1 MYAGLG
7 SGGLD
12 AASDFGVSL
21 TDATTFIGV
30 SGLFL
35 LVAAV
40 ASLLPAWSITRLNPA
55 NTLRSE

>member
-1 MYAGLG
+1 MRHLIW
-7 SGGLD
+7 
-12 AASDFGVSL
+12 GVSP
-21 TDATTFIGV
+21 TDAWTFVGV
-30 SGLFL
+30 TCLFL